1 MPYPSPDQSNATSA
15 TLFFSL
21 SARNGK
27 FLKAPL
33 APPRARPARH
43 STRSGP
49 SKQSPSNPADGTTR
63 HQPPEALMTHP
74 VRLFP
79 SAHGRP
85 LSQERHDFNASG
97 RFTASPS
104 TARKERAKAR
114 LWQVGSRTLYT
125 GLKRGQ
131 PAISCT
137 RKLPYL
143 K

>member
-1 MPYPSPDQSNATSA
+1 MCLIRLPTNLTPRPRPY
-15 TLFFSL
+15 FFLSL
-21 SARNGK
+21 HAMESSSKRR
-27 FLKAPL
+27 LHH
-33 APPRARPARH
+33 RVHVRPGIP
-43 STRSGP
+43 RSGP